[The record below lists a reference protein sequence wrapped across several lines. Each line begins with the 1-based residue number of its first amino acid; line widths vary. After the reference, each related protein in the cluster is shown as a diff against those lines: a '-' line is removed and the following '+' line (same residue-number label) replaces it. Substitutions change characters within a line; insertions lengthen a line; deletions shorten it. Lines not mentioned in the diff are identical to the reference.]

1 MPKTILITGSTDGI
15 GKLSAEKLA
24 TAGHELLLHGRNPQ
38 KLESVVQEI
47 KEKTQNRQISGFLA
61 DFSDLSQVKSVAQK
75 ILEDGSKID
84 ILINNA
90 GVFKTVN
97 PHPKGQIDQRFVV
110 NYFAPYL
117 LTEALLPLITTS
129 KDGRIIN
136 LSSAA
141 QASVSLSALKGEASL
156 SDFEVYSQSKLALT
170 MWSFFLAKKY
180 PKLTI
185 TAVNPGSLLD
195 TPMVQEAFGHSQKPV
210 SVGAEV
216 LYRLALEESLSGV
229 TGAYFD
235 NDQGDFG
242 SAHPDAYDEQKIAAV
257 VASTVDIL
265 KAFNY

>member
-1 MPKTILITGSTDGI
+1 MSKTILITGSTDGI

-24 TAGHELLLHGRNPQ
+24 IAGHELLLHGRNPQ
-38 KLESVVQEI
+38 KLEAVVQEI
-47 KEKTQNRQISGFLA
+47 KEKTKNRQISGFLA
-61 DFSDLSQVKSVAQK
+61 DFSDLSQVKSVAKK
-75 ILEDGSKID
+75 IQERGSKLD
-84 ILINNA
+84 VLINNA
-90 GVFKTVN
+90 GVFKTAN

-110 NYFAPYL
+110 NYFAPSL
-117 LTEALLPLITTS
+117 LTQALLPLIQAS

-156 SDFEVYSQSKLALT
+156 SDFEAYAQSKLALT

-195 TPMVQEAFGHSQKPV
+195 TPMVQKAFGHSQKPV
-210 SVGAEV
+210 SVGAEI
-216 LYRLALEESLSGV
+216 LYRLALEENFSGV
-229 TGAYFD
+229 TGSYFD

-242 SAHPDAYDEQKIAAV
+242 SAHPDAYDEQKVAAV
-257 VASTVDIL
+257 VASAADIL
-265 KAFNY
+265 RDFNY